1 MRRCLFFALVLVI
14 CAKSCSGQA
23 YADGQYKSS
32 TPLFG
37 VTYSP
42 FALDLD
48 TMCLPTEQVLADLK
62 IIKGIADHIR
72 TYNLAICPEN
82 MQVRTILSL
91 V

>member
-1 MRRCLFFALVLVI
+1 MKRCLFVVLALVI
-14 CAKSCSGQA
+14 CVKSCHGQA

-42 FALDLD
+42 FALDLE
-48 TMCLPTEQVLADLK
+48 TMCLPNEQVLADLK

-82 MQVRTILSL
+82 MQVRTSL
-91 V
+91 ACF